1 VARRCVWS
9 RNHVNEEAK
18 ARYGAVENTKKSVV
32 MPKNKQTSVVT
43 FKNSTNIPP
52 IMIITRIYETQFP
65 LSL

>member
-1 VARRCVWS
+1 M
-9 RNHVNEEAK
+9 NEEAK